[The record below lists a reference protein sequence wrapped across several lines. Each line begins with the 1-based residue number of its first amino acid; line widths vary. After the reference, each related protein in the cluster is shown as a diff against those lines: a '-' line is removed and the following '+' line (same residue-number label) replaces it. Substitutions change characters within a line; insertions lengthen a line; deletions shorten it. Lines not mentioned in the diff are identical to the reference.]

1 MTATETE
8 YRTRKERSPS
18 FPFIPLKKA
27 VERAQAMWTAHRK
40 NPARVA
46 AVGETW
52 GYSAASSGLVQ
63 TIAALKSYGLIDD
76 IGRGED
82 RRLQISDLASR
93 LLLDSRPSAKENAI
107 KEAAEKPK
115 LIAEYLK
122 LWLDQ
127 RPSQAHCISELTLDR
142 GFNEDAAMLFMRIFD
157 ENISFANLKGDDK
170 IQPISDEAQIEPTE
184 DRRAAPPIR
193 DRHVGPTGPTGPP
206 PQAYSMMTAAGPL
219 PPVDPTREQKAPV
232 PAPFA
237 PAATLPLP
245 EGIVSLSIPQGL
257 SSRSVKA
264 MRAWIEVVI
273 GLSTLE
279 EG

>member
-1 MTATETE
+1 MTAAESE
-8 YRTRKERSPS
+8 DRTRKERSPS

-27 VERAQAMWTAHRK
+27 IERAQAMWVSHRK
-40 NPARVA
+40 NPARIS

-52 GYSAASSGLVQ
+52 GYSAASSGLLQ

-93 LLLDSRPSAKENAI
+93 ILLDSRPSAKENAI

-115 LIAEYLK
+115 VIAEYLK
-122 LWLDQ
+122 VWLDH
-127 RPSQAHCISELTLDR
+127 RPSQSHCISELTLDR

-170 IQPISDEAQIEPTE
+170 IEPVSDEAQMDTTE
-184 DRRAAPPIR
+184 VGDAVTIRAESRAI
-193 DRHVGPTGPTGPP
+193 GPAGPP
-206 PQAYSMMTAAGPL
+206 AHHGYKGAGGPGGQSSPVLSGNMHPQAAI
-219 PPVDPTREQKAPV
+219 
-232 PAPFA
+232 
-237 PAATLPLP
+237 LPLP
-245 EGIVSLSIPQGL
+245 EGLVSLSIPQGL

-273 GLSTLE
+273 GLSTSE
-279 EG
+279 DT